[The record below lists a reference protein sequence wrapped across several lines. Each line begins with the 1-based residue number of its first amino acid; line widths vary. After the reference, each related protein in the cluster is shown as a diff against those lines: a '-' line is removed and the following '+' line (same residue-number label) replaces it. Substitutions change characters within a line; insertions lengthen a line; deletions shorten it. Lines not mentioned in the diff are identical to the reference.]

1 MKHICVFCTSWDP
14 YPAIYK
20 EATIDLA
27 ERIAKKGY
35 VLVYGGSD
43 VGLMSVLAKTAQ
55 RNKGKV
61 VGIIPEIFSDLQA
74 QDDEIIKAKDFGERK
89 ALMILRSDAFICMP
103 GGYGTL
109 DEMSDVIV
117 GKQIGA
123 HNKPIVIVN
132 INGFYNH
139 LLAHFERM
147 FGENF
152 ANKDEHLYALVE
164 TPAQAMHYLE
174 NYRPT
179 QAPHSSSKG

>member
-14 YPAIYK
+14 YPSIYK
-20 EATIDLA
+20 EATVDLA
-27 ERIAKKGY
+27 ERIAKGGY
-35 VLVYGGSD
+35 TLVYGGSD

-55 RNKGKV
+55 KNKAKV
-61 VGIIPEIFSDLQA
+61 VGIIPEIFSDIQA

-132 INGFYNH
+132 INGFYDK
-139 LLAHFERM
+139 LLEHFEHM
-147 FGENF
+147 FAENF
-152 ANKDEHLYALVE
+152 ANKEDSLYAVVE
-164 TPAQAMHYLE
+164 TPTQAMHYLE
-174 NYRPT
+174 NYHAAQTPS
-179 QAPHSSSKG
+179 PSSKG